1 MEFDADL
8 VAALRKKFPRAR
20 VLRMDAAALGDAGLL
35 TLSPVRAVISG
46 LPVLIMPDSK
56 VKAIISAAFGLLGDG
71 GTLYQFT
78 YGPVCPVRKPIRDA
92 LGLKATHMGRVLKN
106 LPPASVY
113 RIQRAGAS

>member
-1 MEFDADL
+1 MDL
-8 VAALRKKFPRAR
+8 AALLRRKFPWRAFSEWTRR
-20 VLRMDAAALGDAGLL
+20 VLATPACS
-35 TLSPVRAVISG
+35 TLSPVTAVISG
-46 LPVLIMPDSK
+46 LPVLSMPDGK
-56 VKAIISAAFGLLGDG
+56 VMAIISGAFGLFGDADR
-71 GTLYQFT
+71 LYQFT